1 MIKES
6 FCGDCLRSEGRKR
19 LKIYYKFL
27 LETSVSLDIQY
38 MLRISKEKCD
48 FFKVLKHS
56 TCYLIIW
63 ADLDH
68 MHQNDTTVLSVDLVF
83 HKKIAFFV
91 KLISHFPVLSF
102 FEFSFNLI

>member
-1 MIKES
+1 M
-6 FCGDCLRSEGRKR
+6 
-19 LKIYYKFL
+19 
-27 LETSVSLDIQY
+27 ETPVSLDIQY
-38 MLRISKEKCD
+38 MWHISKEKCD
-48 FFKVLKHS
+48 FLKVLQPS

-68 MHQNDTTVLSVDLVF
+68 MQQNDTTALRVDLVF
-83 HKKIAFFV
+83 HKKIAIFA